1 MNFVLE
7 VCFVVLP
14 LSLSTNTIYDPGS
27 GSGDRR
33 AAVSLIYSPP
43 AISPTSSTF
52 APSSP
57 PTIPFTTQPRQTSQ
71 SSHTSI
77 RTEVTFPRRPDAS
90 TATDLLITPK
100 EAMNMN
106 PPTGPPPLPYP
117 SLVSANPR
125 PPGRS
130 STYAGNSSGTESS
143 SSKGYRALS
152 PLTPTSKTGAFFAS
166 LGRKAS
172 VTRKDKGLGSA
183 GLSLGVASSAASRL
197 SKLPPRINSQ
207 NLPPSNTTP
216 VTAPS
221 VPGGPRAAP
230 HRMLRSQT
238 MMVSPMPSPSD
249 SSGPSSAGRSNALGR
264 GPSLYN
270 IPSADSVHH
279 STPMYKGY
287 LSSSGVRGGP
297 RSKSSSPS
305 KSPTKGHHS
314 PPQPEPSWDPE
325 FRRQVD
331 KLSDLMPHADRG
343 VLAGYLRRAG
353 QDILAIGQYLEDE
366 KNGCLRRD

>member
-1 MNFVLE
+1 
-7 VCFVVLP
+7 
-14 LSLSTNTIYDPGS
+14 
-27 GSGDRR
+27 
-33 AAVSLIYSPP
+33 
-43 AISPTSSTF
+43 
-52 APSSP
+52 
-57 PTIPFTTQPRQTSQ
+57 
-71 SSHTSI
+71 
-77 RTEVTFPRRPDAS
+77 
-90 TATDLLITPK
+90 
-100 EAMNMN
+100 MN

-117 SLVSANPR
+117 SLALANPR

-143 SSKGYRALS
+143 PSKGYRALS

-172 VTRKDKGLGSA
+172 VNRKDKGLSSA
-183 GLSLGVASSAASRL
+183 GLSLGGASSAASRL
-197 SKLPPRINSQ
+197 AKLPPRNNSQ
-207 NLPPSNTTP
+207 NLPPPNTAP

-238 MMVSPMPSPSD
+238 IMVSPMPSD
-249 SSGPSSAGRSNALGR
+249 SSGSSSAGRSTGR
-264 GPSLYN
+264 IPSLYN

-279 STPMYKGY
+279 STPTYRGY
-287 LSSSGVRGGP
+287 LSSPGVRGGP

-305 KSPTKGHHS
+305 KPPTKEHYSPT
-314 PPQPEPSWDPE
+314 QPEPSWDPE

-331 KLSDLMPHADRG
+331 KLSDLMPHADRR